1 MPYTTPKTLTR
12 NSASRSSGEVSSR
25 SLTWA
30 IPALLMKTSTLP
42 SSLATRSTS
51 PKTASRSETSA
62 AIATD
67 RRPRALTSSA
77 TFSAPSALTSLMA
90 TSAPSAASRSAMAL
104 PIPLAAPVTTA
115 TFLSMLL
122 MGTYLLVGASSGW

>member
-1 MPYTTPKTLTR
+1 MPYTTPKTMTR
-12 NSASRSSGEVSSR
+12 NSASRSSGVVSSR

-30 IPALLMKTSTLP
+30 IPALMKTSTLP

>member
-1 MPYTTPKTLTR
+1 MPYTTPKTMTP
-12 NSASRSSGEVSSR
+12 NSASRSSGVVSSR

-30 IPALLMKTSTLP
+30 IPALMKTSTLP

-67 RRPRALTSSA
+67 RRPRALSSSA

-90 TSAPSAASRSAMAL
+90 TSAPSAASQSAMAL

-115 TFLSMLL
+115 SFLSMLL

>member
-1 MPYTTPKTLTR
+1 V
-12 NSASRSSGEVSSR
+12 VSSR

-62 AIATD
+62 SIATD

-90 TSAPSAASRSAMAL
+90 TFAPSAASRSAMAL

>member
-1 MPYTTPKTLTR
+1 MPYTTPKTMTR
-12 NSASRSSGEVSSR
+12 NSASRSSGVVSSR

-30 IPALLMKTSTLP
+30 IPALMKTSTLP

-67 RRPRALTSSA
+67 RRPRALTSSV

-90 TSAPSAASRSAMAL
+90 RSAPSAASRSAMAL

-115 TFLSMLL
+115 SFLSMLL

>member
-1 MPYTTPKTLTR
+1 MPYTTPKTMTR
-12 NSASRSSGEVSSR
+12 NSASRSSGVVSSR

-30 IPALLMKTSTLP
+30 IPALMETSTLP

-77 TFSAPSALTSLMA
+77 TFSAPSASTSLMA
-90 TSAPSAASRSAMAL
+90 TSAPSAASRTAMAL

>member
-12 NSASRSSGEVSSR
+12 NSASRSSGVVSSR

-30 IPALLMKTSTLP
+30 IPALMKTSTLP

-77 TFSAPSALTSLMA
+77 TLSAASALTSLMA

-115 TFLSMLL
+115 SFLSMLL

>member
-12 NSASRSSGEVSSR
+12 NSASRSSGVVSSR

-30 IPALLMKTSTLP
+30 IPALMKTSTLP

>member
-1 MPYTTPKTLTR
+1 MPYTTPKTMTR
-12 NSASRSSGEVSSR
+12 NSASRSSGVVSSR

-30 IPALLMKTSTLP
+30 IPALMKTSTLP

-115 TFLSMLL
+115 SFLSMLL

>member
-1 MPYTTPKTLTR
+1 V
-12 NSASRSSGEVSSR
+12 VSSR

-42 SSLATRSTS
+42 SSLATRSS

-104 PIPLAAPVTTA
+104 PIPLAPPVTTA

-122 MGTYLLVGASSGW
+122 IGTYLLVGASSGW

>member
-1 MPYTTPKTLTR
+1 M
-12 NSASRSSGEVSSR
+12 VSSR

-30 IPALLMKTSTLP
+30 IPALMKTSTLP

-115 TFLSMLL
+115 SFLSMLL

>member
-1 MPYTTPKTLTR
+1 M
-12 NSASRSSGEVSSR
+12 VSSR

-30 IPALLMKTSTLP
+30 IPALMKTSTLP

-67 RRPRALTSSA
+67 RRPRALTSLGHLLG
-77 TFSAPSALTSLMA
+77 TFGVNVVDGDVGPVGGQPERDGPADSPRRAGYDGH
-90 TSAPSAASRSAMAL
+90 L
-104 PIPLAAPVTTA
+104 PL
-115 TFLSMLL
+115 MLL
-122 MGTYLLVGASSGW
+122 MGTYLLAGASSGL

>member
-1 MPYTTPKTLTR
+1 MPYTTPKTMTR
-12 NSASRSSGEVSSR
+12 NSASRSSGVVSSR

-30 IPALLMKTSTLP
+30 IPALMKTSTLP

-77 TFSAPSALTSLMA
+77 TFSAASALTSLMA

-104 PIPLAAPVTTA
+104 LIPLAAPVTTA
-115 TFLSMLL
+115 SFLSMLL